1 MNDISPLAIL
11 WSLFLFSL
19 VIWIILCDIYRLKG
33 HMKYVPG
40 TLKKGAKII
49 DVDTHPVGSKS
60 STRYRTIFTF
70 DDGFKYITYKTRI
83 DHRWSSTHISLS
95 QKDIMELATF
105 AYQLHEEAASADS
118 PGSSKKVDIAIKEPL
133 FSDEEAHMKSLYS
146 DDNDDNTENVESD
159 SCTQE
164 ESMHSEK
171 RSSKLN
177 LIKIILIFL
186 CVLIAC
192 AIPQFLIQFY
202 SFYLGGIPTMI
213 LYGISF
219 YLTKKIARS
228 NIGDAKKVSSDKMP
242 RISIAVIFSVLALI
256 ISTIITA
263 YALITID
270 NQQKEISHLKQEIS
284 EISELKDDVSS
295 LLLTRKI
302 TNSRLESIES
312 TVNFL
317 SDYSL
322 YK

>member
-133 FSDEEAHMKSLYS
+133 FSDEKAAMADSE
-146 DDNDDNTENVESD
+146 DDTDSEEDEKDESIGKFP
-159 SCTQE
+159 T
-164 ESMHSEK
+164 
-171 RSSKLN
+171 RFAVVVG
-177 LIKIILIFL
+177 II
-186 CVLIAC
+186 
-192 AIPQFLIQFY
+192 AI
-202 SFYLGGIPTMI
+202 
-213 LYGISF
+213 
-219 YLTKKIARS
+219 
-228 NIGDAKKVSSDKMP
+228 V
-242 RISIAVIFSVLALI
+242 
-256 ISTIITA
+256 
-263 YALITID
+263 ITI
-270 NQQKEISHLKQEIS
+270 
-284 EISELKDDVSS
+284 
-295 LLLTRKI
+295 
-302 TNSRLESIES
+302 
-312 TVNFL
+312 L
-317 SDYSL
+317 SNV
-322 YK
+322 